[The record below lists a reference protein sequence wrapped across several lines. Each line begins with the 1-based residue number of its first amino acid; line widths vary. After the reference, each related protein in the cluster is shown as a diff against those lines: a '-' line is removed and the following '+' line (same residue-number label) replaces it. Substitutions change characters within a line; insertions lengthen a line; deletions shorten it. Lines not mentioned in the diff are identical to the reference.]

1 MCKYDLKGENL
12 TPFLVLVTFT
22 HVLVV
27 TFVFTQIEINMKIKV
42 NKLLKTNLFLGFFFF
57 CISRSKVQYTTRSFF
72 FYSTFLSKALI

>member
-42 NKLLKTNLFLGFFFF
+42 NKLLKTNLFFGVFFP
-57 CISRSKVQYTTRSFF
+57 
-72 FYSTFLSKALI
+72 

>member
-27 TFVFTQIEINMKIKV
+27 TFMFTQIEINMKIKV
-42 NKLLKTNLFLGFFFF
+42 NKLLKTNLFFGFFF